1 MDISEIIVDN
11 INNYEDSEPGLTGG
25 GIKTLIDDC
34 QSLLIKRQNEN
45 DVIEESRGFTEN
57 MLNTMSVI
65 VGLEVGWNEI
75 NEEDTRLEMLELVE
89 INQLIPITIKIN

>member
-25 GIKTLIDDC
+25 GIKILIDDC
-34 QSLLIKRQNEN
+34 QSLLIKRQDEN
-45 DVIEESRGFTEN
+45 NVIEESRGFTEN
-57 MLNTMSVI
+57 MLSTMSVI

>member
-25 GIKTLIDDC
+25 GIKILIDDC
-34 QSLLIKRQNEN
+34 QSLLIKRQDEN
-45 DVIEESRGFTEN
+45 NVIEESRGFTEN
-57 MLNTMSVI
+57 MLSTMSVI

-75 NEEDTRLEMLELVE
+75 NEEDTRLEMLELV
-89 INQLIPITIKIN
+89 